1 MNRENRDQILFDNI
15 AIGYSRKDTIAS
27 ASIPRINKLMK
38 AIKPILDQNKTI
50 GNVVDVGCGVGSAAK
65 HLKGKYYSYL
75 GIDHSKELIKIATKY
90 NEGIKNTTFICANV
104 KSEELPSNY
113 ADTILAIGVLHHM
126 TQLDEIMTA
135 LKRIAKPGAVFIAI
149 EPIDVN
155 PIVQLLRWI
164 RGKVD
169 PSYSE
174 EQHFFSSKELKD
186 LMIKNQLCNIS
197 LQYFGLFSKP
207 FAEVI
212 IYPQFIFKH
221 VSRLFVKIDNIIDK
235 LCPIILKFSAWDVIV
250 RAKFPVK

>member
-1 MNRENRDQILFDNI
+1 MNREFRDKNLFDNI
-15 AIGYSRKDTIAS
+15 AIRYSRKDTVAS
-27 ASIPRINKLMK
+27 ASLPRINKLMK
-38 AIKPILDQNKTI
+38 SIDPVICENNSL
-50 GNVVDVGCGVGSAAK
+50 GDVIDIGCGIGATAK
-65 HLKGKYYSYL
+65 HLVGKYNNYL

-90 NEGIKNTTFICANV
+90 NEGVTNATFICANV
-104 KSEELPSNY
+104 KSEKLPSNY

-155 PIVQLLRWI
+155 PIVQLLRWV
-164 RGKVD
+164 RGNVD

-212 IYPQFIFKH
+212 MYPQFIFKH

-235 LCPIILKFSAWDVIV
+235 LFPIILRFTAWDIIV
-250 RAKFPVK
+250 RAKFPEK